1 MVSIQNKRRKLL
13 NELEKIDSILNDLS
27 QQRKL
32 LEDRLQQV
40 YCRKY
45 LPLQPVAGDDIASDD
60 VVPSDI
66 EIAEDVKHE
75 QLPSTLPSSSA
86 SSSLIQLDLSVP
98 NQFEKNCQQEEE
110 EDDDDEDEM
119 DIDNDNETTDN
130 KEKLRNLFAQL
141 QQF

>member
-13 NELEKIDSILNDLS
+13 NELEKIDLILNDLS

-45 LPLQPVAGDDIASDD
+45 LPPQPIAGDDIASDD

-66 EIAEDVKHE
+66 EIAEDCTESIRKE
-75 QLPSTLPSSSA
+75 LSTRRR
-86 SSSLIQLDLSVP
+86 
-98 NQFEKNCQQEEE
+98 